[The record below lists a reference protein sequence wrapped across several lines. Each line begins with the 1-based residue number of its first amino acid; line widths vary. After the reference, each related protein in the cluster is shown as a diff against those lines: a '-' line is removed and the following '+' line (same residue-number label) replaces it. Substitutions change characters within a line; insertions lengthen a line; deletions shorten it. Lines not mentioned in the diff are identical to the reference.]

1 MGNLV
6 HFFYKPNFRII
17 NIIITL
23 ITMEYTKLNCSLQ
36 PDNEVNREILVAELG
51 NVGFESFTE
60 TDELVE
66 AYIQTPDFSDNA
78 LLHLFPADFTLFQ
91 FSFTSE
97 IIPDQNWNK
106 VWEKNYFQP
115 LLIADRCL
123 IRAPFHTDFPKAE
136 FEIVI
141 EPGMAFGTGNHETT
155 SLMISEILNQDLNG
169 KTVLDM
175 GCGTG
180 ILSILASMRGAD
192 KITGI
197 DIDSWATNS
206 AIENAK
212 YNNISNLGV
221 ILGGAEA
228 IPDKKFDFIY
238 ANIQR
243 NILLNDMPQYC
254 KVLKKG
260 GELIMSGFYNED
272 LESIK
277 VRATELGLHFRKF
290 AENENWITAVFTSK

>member
-1 MGNLV
+1 
-6 HFFYKPNFRII
+6 
-17 NIIITL
+17 
-23 ITMEYTKLNCSLQ
+23 MEYIKLNCHIQ
-36 PDNEVNREILVAELG
+36 PDTEINREILVAELG
-51 NVGFESFTE
+51 NIGYESFTE

-66 AYIQTPDFSDNA
+66 AYIPAPDFSDNT
-78 LLHLFPADFTLFQ
+78 LQDLFPIDFSGFH
-91 FSFTSE
+91 FTWTAE
-97 IIPDQNWNK
+97 NIPDQNWNE

-115 LLIADRCL
+115 LVIAERCL
-123 IRAPFHTDFPKAE
+123 VRAPFHTDCPKAE
-136 FEIVI
+136 YEIVI

-155 SLMISEILNQDLNG
+155 SLMISEILKQELKG

-206 AIENAK
+206 TIENAI
-212 YNNISNLGV
+212 YNSISNLNV
-221 ILGGAEA
+221 IQGGADT
-228 IPDKKFDFIY
+228 IPDAKFDFIY

-254 KVLKKG
+254 NALKCG
-260 GELIMSGFYNED
+260 GELIVSGFYSDD
-272 LESIK
+272 LEPIK
-277 VRATELGLHFRKF
+277 RRAAELGLRFRRST
-290 AENENWITAVFTSK
+290 ENENWVAAVFTSK